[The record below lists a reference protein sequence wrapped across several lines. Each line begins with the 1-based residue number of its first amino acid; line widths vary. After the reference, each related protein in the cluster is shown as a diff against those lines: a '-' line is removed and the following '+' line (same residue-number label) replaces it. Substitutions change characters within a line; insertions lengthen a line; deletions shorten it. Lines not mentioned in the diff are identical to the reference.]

1 MRFDVKRNAKRGIV
15 VGAANKII
23 LMILPFVVRAVIN
36 NRLGSEFLGL
46 NSLFSS
52 IIQVL
57 TLSELGF
64 SSALVFHMYQP
75 IAENNQEKINA
86 LLSLYRKAYFVIG
99 AVIMVVGLCTMPFL
113 PLLIHGEYPQSVN
126 IYIIYFLQLAN
137 TSISYF
143 LFGYKQSLLVAYQRE
158 DVNSLINLIVQMALQ
173 LSQIALLLITN
184 NYYLYVICI
193 PFFTIVNNVWIGF
206 ITKKMFPFARPYGKL
221 DNSVLFEIK
230 KLVAGTFIQKACA
243 VTRNSFDSICLSAFV
258 GLSLT
263 GIYNNYYSILSGVTL
278 MLGIIN
284 VSLAGGI
291 GNHVAIK
298 SKEENFNELAKLDFL
313 YMNISTLCTV
323 LLLCLYQPFME
334 LWMGKEM
341 TLPFVSILLFCLY
354 FYILK
359 MGDMRSLYSA
369 ANGLWWK
376 MRYRSLVETISN
388 ILLNVSLGK
397 LFGVNGIIIATV
409 ISIFICNFLWSSSIL
424 FKEYFGK
431 HLMKKYFIYHAK
443 YALFM
448 MAVCTVSVFFIRYI
462 NIGNCFLRF
471 IMCGVI
477 GFSVFIIAFLFVYGR
492 STVLNESIN
501 MIKK

>member
-15 VGAANKII
+15 IGAANKII

-75 IAENNQEKINA
+75 IAENNQGKINA

-99 AVIMVVGLCTMPFL
+99 TVIMVIGICVMPFL

-126 IYIIYFLQLAN
+126 IYIIFFLQLVN

-158 DVNSLINLIVQMALQ
+158 DVNALINLIVQMALQ

-206 ITKKMFPFARPYGKL
+206 ITKRMFPLAKPYGKL
-221 DNSVLFEIK
+221 ENSVLLEIK

-278 MLGIIN
+278 MLGIIST
-284 VSLAGGI
+284 SLAGGI
-291 GNHVAIK
+291 GNHVALK

-313 YMNISTLCTV
+313 YMNISTFCTV
-323 LLLCLYQPFME
+323 VLLCLYQPFME
-334 LWMGKEM
+334 LWMGKDM
-341 TLPFVSILLFCLY
+341 TLPFIAIPLFCLY

-376 MRYRSLVETISN
+376 MRYRSIVETISN

-409 ISIFICNFLWSSSIL
+409 ISIFICNFLWSTSIL

-431 HLMKKYFIYHAK
+431 HLMRKYFLYHAK
-443 YALFM
+443 YAIFM
-448 MAVCTVSVFFIRYI
+448 MAVCAISIVIIRYI
-462 NIGNCFLRF
+462 NIENCFLRL
-471 IMCGVI
+471 IMCGAI
-477 GFSVFIIAFLFVYGR
+477 GSAVFVIAFLFVYGR
-492 STVLNESIN
+492 SRVLKESIT